1 MPKATSTTR
10 PPARGR
16 VLLLL
21 VLWCGGVANA
31 APASTAAAVD
41 APSSAASTAN
51 PNEVVCKRIREVGSH
66 IAKRVCKTRAQLEA
80 EQSAADSAL
89 DRVRENPGAPGSMDG
104 TAG

>member
-1 MPKATSTTR
+1 MPIDTSR
-10 PPARGR
+10 ARTLASPR
-16 VLLLL
+16 VVGLL
-21 VLWCGGVANA
+21 VLLCGCVVNA

-41 APSSAASTAN
+41 APGSAAQTAN
-51 PNEVVCKRIREVGSH
+51 PNDVVCKRVREVGSH

-80 EQSAADSAL
+80 EHSAADSAL